1 MSNRVTNGSI
11 SKGSSVHNI
20 FTEGTLSGSFDTR
33 VDGRY
38 VNDYAQIEN
47 RVSVYPRSNASDY
60 IFVGEERAKSPYD
73 DNRTPEVPGSGE
85 TLRTDWGL
93 IRTVQFSFGAG
104 GFELRENGGLVFDK
118 DVLLLTRAFPLD
130 EDVNWPTDGSIGI
143 GMRVYI
149 RSQERRIVYDV
160 LSNPV
165 PGDAKYLSV
174 QYNSKYSNTESLGT
188 VIPPANYIGIF
199 LQLPNLSAFNK
210 QRLPKRKIS
219 HAVEMRD
226 LGQTDVYNNDK
237 IFTDIFDIQNMPEI
251 IVATHP
257 MALLVPETIVNASAE
272 SRMDGV
278 IEPLGIRSY
287 VDLSN
292 TDIPFRTRGIRGSLV
307 VEDPFRRSQKLE
319 EGYDM
324 SDAKA
329 VPYLDGVEYFVVG
342 DQISVELPPIFHQ
355 DERNLKPFVDTS
367 SFLELYFSEK
377 EKLGIT
383 ISTDIQDKLKS
394 GTGFSTDNEEEFEVY
409 GSRGADFIGGGTDSL
424 NYGGLKK

>member
-1 MSNRVTNGSI
+1 MSNRIINGSI

-20 FTEGTLSGSFDTR
+20 FTEGTLSGSFDSR
-33 VDGRY
+33 VDGSY

-60 IFVGEERAKSPYD
+60 IFVGEEREKSPYD
-73 DNRTPEVPGSGE
+73 DNRTPETPGFSE
-85 TLRTDWGL
+85 TPRDDLGL
-93 IRTVQFSFGAG
+93 IRTAAFTGN
-104 GFELRENGGLVFDK
+104 GFADYGFDGLTFDK
-118 DVLLLTRAFPLD
+118 DVRYLTRASPLD
-130 EDVNWPTDGSIGI
+130 QDIYWPSDGSIKFGTKL
-143 GMRVYI
+143 YI
-149 RSQERRIVYDV
+149 RVNKRIIVYDV
-160 LSNPV
+160 QGTPDVHENTKFL
-165 PGDAKYLSV
+165 LV
-174 QYNSKYSNTESLGT
+174 QYNSDYSNTESFDL
-188 VIPPANYIGIF
+188 VIPPANSMGVF
-199 LQLPNLSAFNK
+199 SQRPNLSAFNK

-219 HAVEMRD
+219 HAVELRD
-226 LGQTDVYNNDK
+226 LGQSDVYNDDK
-237 IFTDIFDIQNMPEI
+237 IFTDIFDIQHQPEI
-251 IVATHP
+251 ILDTHP
-257 MALLVPETIVNASAE
+257 MALLVPETIVNASSE
-272 SRMDGV
+272 TGMDGV

-287 VDLSN
+287 VDMSN
-292 TDIPFRTRGIRGSLV
+292 IDIPFRTRGIRGSLI
-307 VEDPFRRSQKLE
+307 VEDPFRRGQKLE
-319 EGYDM
+319 DGYNT
-324 SDAKA
+324 SDSKA

-383 ISTDIQDKLKS
+383 ISADIKDKLKS